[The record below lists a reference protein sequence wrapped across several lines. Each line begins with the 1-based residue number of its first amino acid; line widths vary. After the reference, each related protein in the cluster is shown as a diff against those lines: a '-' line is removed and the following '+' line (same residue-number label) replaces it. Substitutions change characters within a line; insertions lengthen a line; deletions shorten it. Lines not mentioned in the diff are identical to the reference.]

1 MKRFVWRLQRVLDV
15 KTKLEQKK
23 RAELLEITQKLIETQ
38 GELLTQRKI
47 LEEIIDELN
56 KENPQKR
63 LGKQEFFL
71 RHSTATDELIK
82 RLRDKVRALELQQR
96 EKIDELLKVRRF
108 KEGLERLRAKAKEEF
123 IKEQEKLEQKELDE
137 GATVSF
143 ARKMKEES
151 DTGNDKSYIAA
162 AFGKLR

>member
-1 MKRFVWRLQRVLDV
+1 MKRFAWRLQRVLDV

-38 GELLTQRKI
+38 GELLTQQKI

-71 RHSTATDELIK
+71 RHSTATDERIK
-82 RLRDKVRALELQQR
+82 RLKDKVRALELQQR

-108 KEGLERLRAKAKEEF
+108 KEGL
-123 IKEQEKLEQKELDE
+123 
-137 GATVSF
+137 
-143 ARKMKEES
+143 
-151 DTGNDKSYIAA
+151 
-162 AFGKLR
+162 